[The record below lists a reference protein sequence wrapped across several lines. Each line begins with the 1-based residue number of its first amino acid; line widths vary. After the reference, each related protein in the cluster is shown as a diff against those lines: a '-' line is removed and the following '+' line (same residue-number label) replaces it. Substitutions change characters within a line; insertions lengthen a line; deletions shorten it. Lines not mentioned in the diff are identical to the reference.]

1 MIPME
6 VVVQL
11 DDDDDNDDYN
21 VFSSYQRA
29 SNSWYQ
35 GEPINY
41 DDDDKIDDNDDD
53 DVDDD
58 DDDNDGNGVFQIPIK
73 YIMKMKMWA
82 VIIFFPKKK
91 WV

>member
-41 DDDDKIDDNDDD
+41 DDD
-53 DVDDD
+53 
-58 DDDNDGNGVFQIPIK
+58 NDGNGVFQIPIK